1 MKKYLVQFCLETDEK
16 TGEIGGI
23 RPQYL
28 PTKGVILE
36 CDNESLSNI
45 MGGIFENFPNY
56 RTAIVSEIG
65 EFEKNKELGMQR
77 VVFQFIAVNNGW
89 NGKKAKG
96 YTVDIPVDMFNMMG

>member
-1 MKKYLVQFCLETDEK
+1 MKKYLVQFCMETDEN
-16 TGEIGGI
+16 TVEIGGI

-36 CDNESLSNI
+36 CNNEMLSDI
-45 MGGIFENFPNY
+45 MEGMFEKFPNY

-65 EFEKNKELGMQR
+65 EYEKGKEMGMQR

-96 YTVDIPVDMFNMMG
+96 YAVDIPVDMFNMMG